1 MLKDCLDIF
10 RGLYE
15 QQGDNLILKDYK
27 LTQGDYILINDNGE
41 IIKKMTVN
49 NKNDYNIEDY
59 NYFKELDYLSK
70 LISMQK
76 PIDSKKVIHSNSHLS
91 FFVRKENINNGKLS
105 QEIIDNYYKM
115 LNNAELKYKTK
126 DKRGALLIYKELEK
140 QYGKTDSN
148 SINKNKQWIKE
159 NIFSLLK
166 KLTLKEDNNYLKI
179 FFNASI
185 EDYRKESEKYIFP
198 NVFNN
203 VEHNVDI
210 EGNIYGVSG
219 NNTTLNSKKPFLL
232 NKTRK
237 NTMPYLIELEEAA
250 LQQKFFE
257 FLLNKIEDGRNII
270 YLSDKKQFYLKN
282 DEVLKEKFNGLFL
295 RIEKGLEPKIMDF
308 TVIPNYNPKIN
319 SIEIDGKVVEN
330 KSELLDLIDDVYFGK
345 QLKKN
350 LFREANDM
358 NISNWKFK
366 AVILR
371 YKEVFID
378 YFYRGNELL
387 LKNMWHKISKEII
400 KLSISNGY
408 ILNARQQENLQS
420 ILFK

>member
-15 QQGDNLILKDYK
+15 QQGDDLILKDYK

-76 PIDSKKVIHSNSHLS
+76 PIDSKKVIHSNNHLS

-115 LNNAELKYKTK
+115 LNNAELKYKAK

-210 EGNIYGVSG
+210 EGKIYGVSG

-237 NTMPYLIELEEAA
+237 NTIPYLIELEEAA

-270 YLSDKKQFYLKN
+270 YLSNEKQFYLRN
-282 DEVLKEKFNGLFL
+282 DEVLNEKFNGLFL
-295 RIEKGLEPKIMDF
+295 RAEKGLEPKIMDF

-319 SIEIDGKVVEN
+319 SVEIDGKVVEN
-330 KSELLDLIDDVYFGK
+330 KSELLDIIDDVYFGK

-350 LFREANDM
+350 IFREPNDM
-358 NISNWKFK
+358 NISSWKFK
-366 AVILR
+366 AIILR
-371 YKEVFID
+371 YREMFIE
-378 YFYRGNELL
+378 YFYKGNELL

-408 ILNARQQENLQS
+408 ILNARQQESLQNV
-420 ILFK
+420 LFK